1 MNDKTNIETEFN
13 REFRKNPFRTPDG
26 YFDSMEDRILAG
38 IKESAKPKNKKTEII
53 RFLKPILGLAASFT
67 IVYLLVYYPIN
78 YLMSKSGAQA
88 EITQSQSTDVFDAY
102 SLNIGSIDEN
112 SLADLL
118 FSDQTLN
125 GSLIGSDEVLVYL
138 SSELNEFD
146 IVSEIQNNNQ

>member
-1 MNDKTNIETEFN
+1 
-13 REFRKNPFRTPDG
+13 
-26 YFDSMEDRILAG
+26 
-38 IKESAKPKNKKTEII
+38 
-53 RFLKPILGLAASFT
+53 
-67 IVYLLVYYPIN
+67 
-78 YLMSKSGAQA
+78 MSKSGAQA